1 MSSVA
6 PDNETYRRKHLA
18 EEIDRAVE
26 REATPELLGR
36 LVKQQLNLRYFGRA
50 ETRTLQLVEEEIR
63 RHVRGLI
70 ANQLQALNDELMD
83 HIEERI
89 KEHLPD
95 MARACADAFIEDLA
109 KGR

>member
-1 MSSVA
+1 MSSA
-6 PDNETYRRKHLA
+6 ESETFRRKHLA
-18 EEIDRAVE
+18 EEIDRAVAK
-26 REATPELLGR
+26 EATPELLGR
-36 LVKQQLNLRYFGRA
+36 LVKQQLNLRYFGPA

-70 ANQLQALNDELMD
+70 ANQLKEALNDELMD